1 MADGQLVYLDE
12 SGDAGFKV
20 ESGSSPA
27 LVVAAVIID
36 CSDDAEATAA
46 AIHAY
51 RESIGMG
58 RSFQFHFSNL
68 RREWRLGLLGAVRDC
83 PFRVRAIVMPKAH
96 IWDGTQLKRSGEYLY
111 NFTMKM
117 LLTHSFG
124 DIQDAKLFVDGE
136 AGRESLRRMVS
147 YLRREC
153 NTPDYR
159 VFRDIKFVPKDRN
172 NVLLQLADMITGS
185 IARAYRE
192 DKKDRWDYRKVV
204 AAKLNVWEFGR
215 SGG

>member
-20 ESGSSPA
+20 DSGSSPA
-27 LVVAAVIID
+27 LALAAVIID
-36 CSDDAEATAA
+36 SAADAEATAA

-51 RESIGMG
+51 RESLGKG

-68 RREWRLGLLGAVRDC
+68 RREWRLGLLAAMRDC

-96 IWDGTQLKRSGEYLY
+96 IWDGTQLKRSGEYFY

-136 AGRESLRRMVS
+136 AGRQSLRRMVS

-153 NTPDYR
+153 NTPDCR
-159 VFRDIKFVPKDRN
+159 VFRDIRFVPKNHN
-172 NVLLQLADMITGS
+172 NVLLQLADMVTGS
-185 IARAYRE
+185 IARTYRE
-192 DKKDRWDYRKVV
+192 DKKDRWDYRKLI

-215 SGG
+215 PEG